1 MKTRPAF
8 VCAQAA
14 SLLTLTFQFYVE
26 YVQKMI
32 CILINIE
39 YFLEEKK
46 NKKPLINIYQKIMRR
61 FCDIIVLA
69 CVTFVPD
76 TADDAYLESIS
87 DSSPP

>member
-1 MKTRPAF
+1 MCCLRSRSSSPAEVIVVKTRPAF

-46 NKKPLINIYQKIMRR
+46 QK
-61 FCDIIVLA
+61 
-69 CVTFVPD
+69 TFD
-76 TADDAYLESIS
+76 
-87 DSSPP
+87 